1 MQKENLYAVI
11 MAGGVG
17 ARFWPVST
25 EEKPKQFHDMLGT
38 GYSLLQHT
46 YKRLLKNIPS
56 TNIFI
61 STNKKYS
68 KTVLAQLP
76 ELSDNQ
82 LILEPAMRNTAPAIL
97 YAVSKIHDLNPNAVM
112 LIAPSDHWI
121 EKENLFHK
129 KLNQAFETASKKEF
143 LMTLGVQPTYANT
156 GYGYIKYIPNDET
169 VKKVA
174 AFTEKPDPDK
184 AAEFFAS
191 KKYLWNAGI
200 FVWSTESILT
210 AYKTYLPDMYELFSK
225 GKSFWNSSNE
235 AKFIIDNYPKA
246 QNISIDFG
254 IMEMAENVYV
264 IPIDVGWSDLGTWG
278 ALYNKLSKNKS
289 ENIILHG
296 SGFLENTTGNI
307 IHTQKGKKVLIKG
320 LQNFIIVETK
330 DELMIIPKSDEQ
342 AIKELSKKLNH
353 SHDGKAN

>member
-17 ARFWPVST
+17 SRFWPVST

-38 GYSLLQHT
+38 GFSLLQHT
-46 YKRLLKNIPS
+46 YKRLLKNVPS
-56 TNIFI
+56 ANIYI
-61 STNKKYS
+61 STNQKYS
-68 KTVLAQLP
+68 AAVLKQLP
-76 ELSDNQ
+76 ELSENQ

-97 YAVSKIHDLNPNAVM
+97 YAANKIFHINSKAVM

-121 EKENLFHK
+121 EKENLFCEN
-129 KLNQAFETASKKEF
+129 LNQAFKLASQKDV
-143 LMTLGVQPTYANT
+143 LMTLGIQPTYANT
-156 GYGYIKYIPNDET
+156 GYGYIKFTPSNEP

-174 AFTEKPDPDK
+174 AFTEKPNPEK

-200 FVWSTESILT
+200 FVWSTQSILSSF
-210 AYKTYLPDMYELFSK
+210 KTYLPDMYALFSK
-225 GKSFWNSSNE
+225 GASSWNSEVEANFINE
-235 AKFIIDNYPKA
+235 SYPKA

-254 IMEMAENVYV
+254 IMEKANNVFV

-278 ALYNKLSKNKS
+278 ALYEKLAENNA

-296 SGFLENTTGNI
+296 NGFMENAKGNI
-307 IHTQKGKKVLIKG
+307 VHTQKGKKILIKG
-320 LQNFIIVETK
+320 LKNYIIVETK
-330 DELMIIPKSDEQ
+330 NELMIIPKSEEQ
-342 AIKELSKKLNH
+342 VIKELSKKL
-353 SHDGKAN
+353 K